1 MIAPLR
7 QLLRY
12 HHDQRLY
19 ADLVHARK
27 SLLRGQ
33 DCKQPIICQPSKADY
48 IACYLFFLFTCM
60 FSICH
65 FFDKSL
71 ICSSNLFFSKNTIRF
86 KPTFS
91 QFCRFLLKLSRP
103 SRIELNST
111 QRASVVFRISTFAT
125 RR

>member
-33 DCKQPIICQPSKADY
+33 DCKQPIICQPSKADPK
-48 IACYLFFLFTCM
+48 AAT
-60 FSICH
+60 
-65 FFDKSL
+65 
-71 ICSSNLFFSKNTIRF
+71 SSS
-86 KPTFS
+86 FS
-91 QFCRFLLKLSRP
+91 QRKHHKRFQFDMNEDSPTHK
-103 SRIELNST
+103 
-111 QRASVVFRISTFAT
+111 A
-125 RR
+125 